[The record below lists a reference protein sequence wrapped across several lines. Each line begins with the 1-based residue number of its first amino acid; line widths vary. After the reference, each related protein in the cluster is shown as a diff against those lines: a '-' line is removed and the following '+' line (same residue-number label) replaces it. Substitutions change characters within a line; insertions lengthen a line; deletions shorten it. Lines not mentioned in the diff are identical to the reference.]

1 LSHVSHERETKG
13 TFDYVLKTFIPFY
26 FVLSIKKTIFAS
38 WKMKK
43 LFFFD
48 ETFYWGRSGK
58 RATVI
63 EVECELTQNVRP
75 EELRAAVLSAL
86 RVHRNFRA
94 RPVIVGRR
102 FLVETSEVE
111 QVTVVSEDGQ
121 PRRLGTKETESL
133 MLYASYGE
141 KRFTLHVFH
150 GLADMRSICAFLN
163 TVLKFYCGMD
173 ENLPAADSMDTF
185 PCHEHILQG
194 GAPGEPEGKFIP
206 QEHDIFHLPEK
217 LFSSRTT
224 RQRIIDIDLPLATVL
239 AFARENGSSVVPAL
253 NAVIGRV
260 IHQCYDVGQKEI
272 VCYVPAD
279 LRPVF
284 HFESG
289 GNGAIPFSLPYT
301 AETDRLPLGERAR
314 RLRMELNVQTRPEN
328 LYATVAGLRS
338 SFDRIFSAPM
348 PIRLTSPKVVKSG
361 RKKDAAFNTY
371 GISYAGHLD
380 FGEAAAQQVQTVG
393 VSAGS
398 YSYPLWI
405 VACEYKGVIRM
416 RLVQAFKSDRL
427 AIAIHKELAALFPGT
442 TYTDRGCH
450 DFDSFPLASVPRK
463 HNNKII

>member
-1 LSHVSHERETKG
+1 ME
-13 TFDYVLKTFIPFY
+13 
-26 FVLSIKKTIFAS
+26 
-38 WKMKK
+38 K

-48 ETFYWGRSGK
+48 ETFYWSRSGK

-63 EVECELTQNVRP
+63 EAECELTQSVRP

-102 FLVETSEVE
+102 FLVDTSEVE
-111 QVTVVSEDGQ
+111 QVTVVSEDDQ
-121 PRRLGTKETESL
+121 PRNLIKDTEGL

-141 KRFTLHVFH
+141 SRFTLHVFH
-150 GLADMRSICAFLN
+150 GLGDMRSICAFLH
-163 TVLKFYCGMD
+163 TALSFYCHTND
-173 ENLPAADSMDTF
+173 NSQLAADSMDTF
-185 PCHEHILQG
+185 PCHEHILEG
-194 GAPGEPEGKFIP
+194 GAPGEPEGKYIP

-224 RQRIIDIDLPLATVL
+224 KQRIIDIDLPLAPIL

-253 NAVIGRV
+253 NAVIGRA

-272 VCYVPAD
+272 VCYVPTD

-301 AETDRLPLGERAR
+301 AETNRLPVGERAR
-314 RLRMELNVQTRPEN
+314 RLRTELNVQIRPAN
-328 LYATVAGLRS
+328 LYATVAQLRVD
-338 SFDRIFSAPM
+338 FDKIFSAPM
-348 PIRLTSPKVVKSG
+348 PIGLTSPQVVKNG
-361 RKKDAAFNTY
+361 RKKDSAINTY

-380 FGEAAAQQVQTVG
+380 FGDVIAQQVKTVG

-405 VACEYKGVIRM
+405 VACEYKGIIRM
-416 RLVQAFKSDRL
+416 RLVQSFKSDRL
-427 AIAIHKELAALFPGT
+427 ATAIHQELTALFPGT

-450 DFDSFPLASVPRK
+450 DFDSFPLSSVPRK
-463 HNNKII
+463 RDNTLL

>member
-1 LSHVSHERETKG
+1 ME
-13 TFDYVLKTFIPFY
+13 
-26 FVLSIKKTIFAS
+26 
-38 WKMKK
+38 K

-63 EVECELTQNVRP
+63 EAECELTQSVRP

-102 FLVETSEVE
+102 FLVDTSEVE
-111 QVTVVSEDGQ
+111 QVTVVSEDDQ
-121 PRRLGTKETESL
+121 PRNLIKDTEGL

-141 KRFTLHVFH
+141 SRFTLHVFH
-150 GLADMRSICAFLN
+150 GLGDMRSICAFLH
-163 TVLKFYCGMD
+163 TVLSFYCHTND
-173 ENLPAADSMDTF
+173 NSQLAADSMDTF

-194 GAPGEPEGKFIP
+194 GAPGQPEGKFIP

-224 RQRIIDIDLPLATVL
+224 KQRIIDIDLPLAPIL

-253 NAVIGRV
+253 NAVIGRA

-272 VCYVPAD
+272 VCYVPTD

-301 AETDRLPLGERAR
+301 AETDRLPVGERAR
-314 RLRMELNVQTRPEN
+314 RLRTELNVQIRPAN
-328 LYATVAGLRS
+328 LYATVAQLRVD
-338 SFDRIFSAPM
+338 FDKIFSAPM
-348 PIRLTSPKVVKSG
+348 PIRLTSPQVVKNG
-361 RKKDAAFNTY
+361 RKKDSAINTY

-380 FGEAAAQQVQTVG
+380 FGDVIAQQVKTVG

-405 VACEYKGVIRM
+405 VACEYKGIIRM
-416 RLVQAFKSDRL
+416 RLVQSFKSDRL
-427 AIAIHKELAALFPGT
+427 ATAIHQELAAYFPGT

-450 DFDSFPLASVPRK
+450 DFDSFPLSSVPRK
-463 HNNKII
+463 RDNTLL

>member
-1 LSHVSHERETKG
+1 ME
-13 TFDYVLKTFIPFY
+13 
-26 FVLSIKKTIFAS
+26 
-38 WKMKK
+38 K

-48 ETFYWGRSGK
+48 ETFYWNRSGK

-63 EVECELTQNVRP
+63 EAECELTQSVRP

-102 FLVETSEVE
+102 FLVDTSEVE
-111 QVTVVSEDGQ
+111 QVTVVSEDDQ
-121 PRRLGTKETESL
+121 PRNLIKDTEGL

-141 KRFTLHVFH
+141 SRFTLHVFH
-150 GLADMRSICAFLN
+150 GLGDMRSICAFLH
-163 TVLKFYCGMD
+163 TVLSFYCHTND
-173 ENLPAADSMDTF
+173 NSQLAADSMDTF
-185 PCHEHILQG
+185 PCHEHILEG
-194 GAPGEPEGKFIP
+194 GALGEPEGKYIP

-224 RQRIIDIDLPLATVL
+224 KQRIIDIDLPLAPIL

-253 NAVIGRV
+253 NAVIGRA

-272 VCYVPAD
+272 VCYVPTD

-301 AETDRLPLGERAR
+301 VETDRLPVGERAR
-314 RLRMELNVQTRPEN
+314 RLRTELNVQIRPAN
-328 LYATVAGLRS
+328 LYATVAQLRVD
-338 SFDRIFSAPM
+338 FDKIFSAPM
-348 PIRLTSPKVVKSG
+348 PIRLTSPQVVKNG
-361 RKKDAAFNTY
+361 RKKDSAINTY

-380 FGEAAAQQVQTVG
+380 FGDVIAQQVKTVG

-405 VACEYKGVIRM
+405 VACEYKGIIRM
-416 RLVQAFKSDRL
+416 RLVQAFESDRL
-427 AIAIHKELAALFPGT
+427 ATAIHQEFATLFPGT
-442 TYTDRGCH
+442 TYTDRGWH
-450 DFDSFPLASVPRK
+450 DFDSFPLSSVPRK
-463 HNNKII
+463 RDNTLL

>member
-1 LSHVSHERETKG
+1 ME
-13 TFDYVLKTFIPFY
+13 
-26 FVLSIKKTIFAS
+26 
-38 WKMKK
+38 K

-63 EVECELTQNVRP
+63 EAECELTQSVRP

-102 FLVETSEVE
+102 FLVDTSEVE
-111 QVTVVSEDGQ
+111 QVTVVSEDDQ
-121 PRRLGTKETESL
+121 PRNLIKDTEGL

-141 KRFTLHVFH
+141 SRFTLHVFH
-150 GLADMRSICAFLN
+150 GLGDMRSICAFLH
-163 TVLKFYCGMD
+163 TVLSFYCHTND
-173 ENLPAADSMDTF
+173 NSQLAADSMDTF
-185 PCHEHILQG
+185 PCHEHILEG
-194 GAPGEPEGKFIP
+194 GAPGEPEGKYIP

-224 RQRIIDIDLPLATVL
+224 KQRIIDIDLPLAPIL

-253 NAVIGRV
+253 NAVIGRA

-272 VCYVPAD
+272 VCYVPTD

-301 AETDRLPLGERAR
+301 AETDRLPVGERAR
-314 RLRMELNVQTRPEN
+314 RLRTELNVQIRPAN
-328 LYATVAGLRS
+328 LYATVAQLRVD
-338 SFDRIFSAPM
+338 FDKIFSAPM
-348 PIRLTSPKVVKSG
+348 PIRLTSPQVVKNG
-361 RKKDAAFNTY
+361 RKKDSAINTY

-380 FGEAAAQQVQTVG
+380 FGDVIAQQVKTVG

-405 VACEYKGVIRM
+405 VACEYKGIIRM
-416 RLVQAFKSDRL
+416 RLVQSFKSDRL
-427 AIAIHKELAALFPGT
+427 ATAIHQELAALFPGT

-450 DFDSFPLASVPRK
+450 DFDSFPLSSVPRK
-463 HNNKII
+463 RDNTLL

>member
-1 LSHVSHERETKG
+1 ME
-13 TFDYVLKTFIPFY
+13 
-26 FVLSIKKTIFAS
+26 
-38 WKMKK
+38 K

-48 ETFYWGRSGK
+48 ETFYWSRSGK

-63 EVECELTQNVRP
+63 EAECELTQSVRP

-102 FLVETSEVE
+102 FLVDTSEVE
-111 QVTVVSEDGQ
+111 QVTVVSEDDQ
-121 PRRLGTKETESL
+121 PRNLIKDTEGL

-141 KRFTLHVFH
+141 SRFTLHVFH
-150 GLADMRSICAFLN
+150 GLGDMRSICAFLH
-163 TVLKFYCGMD
+163 TVLSFYCHTND
-173 ENLPAADSMDTF
+173 NSQLAADSMDTF
-185 PCHEHILQG
+185 PCHEHILEG
-194 GAPGEPEGKFIP
+194 GAPGEPEGKYIP

-224 RQRIIDIDLPLATVL
+224 KQRIIDIDLPLAPIL
-239 AFARENGSSVVPAL
+239 AFARENGSSVVPVL
-253 NAVIGRV
+253 NAVIGRA

-272 VCYVPAD
+272 VCYVPTD

-301 AETDRLPLGERAR
+301 AETDRLPVGERAR
-314 RLRMELNVQTRPEN
+314 RLRTELNVQIRPAN
-328 LYATVAGLRS
+328 LYATVAQLRVD
-338 SFDRIFSAPM
+338 FDKIFSAPM
-348 PIRLTSPKVVKSG
+348 PIRLTSPQVVKNG
-361 RKKDAAFNTY
+361 RKKDSAINTY

-380 FGEAAAQQVQTVG
+380 FGDVIAQQVKTVG

-405 VACEYKGVIRM
+405 VACEYKGIIRM
-416 RLVQAFKSDRL
+416 RLVQSFKSDRL
-427 AIAIHKELAALFPGT
+427 ATAIHQELTALFPGT

-450 DFDSFPLASVPRK
+450 DFDSFPLSSVPRK
-463 HNNKII
+463 RDNTLL

>member
-1 LSHVSHERETKG
+1 ME
-13 TFDYVLKTFIPFY
+13 
-26 FVLSIKKTIFAS
+26 
-38 WKMKK
+38 K

-63 EVECELTQNVRP
+63 EAECELTQSVRP

-102 FLVETSEVE
+102 FFVETSEVE
-111 QVTVVSEDGQ
+111 QVTVVSENDQ
-121 PRRLGTKETESL
+121 PRNLIKDTAGL
-133 MLYASYGE
+133 MLYVSYGE
-141 KRFTLHVFH
+141 RRFTLHVFH
-150 GLADMRSICAFLN
+150 GLGDMRSICAFLH
-163 TVLKFYCGMD
+163 TVLSFYCHTVD
-173 ENLPAADSMDTF
+173 DSQPATDSMDTF
-185 PCHEHILQG
+185 PCHEHILEG
-194 GAPGEPEGKFIP
+194 GAPGEPEGKYIP

-217 LFSSRTT
+217 LFSVRTT
-224 RQRIIDIDLPLATVL
+224 RQRIIDIDLPLAPIL
-239 AFARENGSSVVPAL
+239 AFARENGSSVIPAL
-253 NAVIGRV
+253 NAVIGRA
-260 IHQCYDVGQKEI
+260 IRQCYDVGQKEI
-272 VCYVPAD
+272 VCYVPTD

-301 AETDRLPLGERAR
+301 VDIDRLPLGERAR
-314 RLRMELNVQTRPEN
+314 RLRTELNVQTRPAN
-328 LYATVAGLRS
+328 LYATVAQLRAD
-338 SFDRIFSAPM
+338 FDKFFSAPM
-348 PIRLTSPKVVKSG
+348 PIRLTSPQVVKNG
-361 RKKDAAFNTY
+361 RKKDSAINTY

-380 FGEAAAQQVQTVG
+380 FGDAIAQQVKSVG

-416 RLVQAFKSDRL
+416 RLVQSFKSDRL
-427 AIAIHKELAALFPGT
+427 ATAIYQELAAHFPGT

-450 DFDSFPLASVPRK
+450 DFDSFPLRSVPRK
-463 HNNKII
+463 SKL

>member
-1 LSHVSHERETKG
+1 ME
-13 TFDYVLKTFIPFY
+13 
-26 FVLSIKKTIFAS
+26 
-38 WKMKK
+38 K

-48 ETFYWGRSGK
+48 ETFYWARSGK

-63 EVECELTQNVRP
+63 EAECELTQSVRP

-102 FLVETSEVE
+102 FLVDTSEVE
-111 QVTVVSEDGQ
+111 QVTVVSEDDQ
-121 PRRLGTKETESL
+121 PRNLIKDTEGL

-141 KRFTLHVFH
+141 SRFTLHVFH
-150 GLADMRSICAFLN
+150 GLGDMRSICAFLH
-163 TVLKFYCGMD
+163 TVLSFYCHTND
-173 ENLPAADSMDTF
+173 NSQLAADSMDTF
-185 PCHEHILQG
+185 PCHEHILEG
-194 GAPGEPEGKFIP
+194 GAPGEPEGKYIP

-224 RQRIIDIDLPLATVL
+224 KQRIIDIDLPLAPILT
-239 AFARENGSSVVPAL
+239 FARENGSSVVPAL
-253 NAVIGRV
+253 NAVIGRA

-272 VCYVPAD
+272 VCYVPTD

-301 AETDRLPLGERAR
+301 AETDRLPVGERAR
-314 RLRMELNVQTRPEN
+314 RLRTELNVQIRPAN
-328 LYATVAGLRS
+328 LYATVAQLRAD
-338 SFDRIFSAPM
+338 FNKIFSAPM
-348 PIRLTSPKVVKSG
+348 PIRLTSPQVVKNG
-361 RKKDAAFNTY
+361 RKKDSAINTY

-380 FGEAAAQQVQTVG
+380 FGDAIAQQVKSVG

-405 VACEYKGVIRM
+405 VACEYKGIIRM
-416 RLVQAFKSDRL
+416 RLVQSFKSDRL
-427 AIAIHKELAALFPGT
+427 ATAIHQELAAHFPGT

-450 DFDSFPLASVPRK
+450 DFDSFPLSSVPRK
-463 HNNKII
+463 RDNTLL

>member
-1 LSHVSHERETKG
+1 ME
-13 TFDYVLKTFIPFY
+13 
-26 FVLSIKKTIFAS
+26 
-38 WKMKK
+38 K

-48 ETFYWGRSGK
+48 ETFYWSRSGK

-63 EVECELTQNVRP
+63 EAECELTQSVRP

-102 FLVETSEVE
+102 FLVDTSEVE
-111 QVTVVSEDGQ
+111 QVTVVSEDDQ
-121 PRRLGTKETESL
+121 PRNLIKDTEGL

-141 KRFTLHVFH
+141 SRFTLHVFH
-150 GLADMRSICAFLN
+150 GLGDMRSICAFLH
-163 TVLKFYCGMD
+163 TVLSFYCHTND
-173 ENLPAADSMDTF
+173 NSQLAADSMDTF
-185 PCHEHILQG
+185 PCHEHILEG
-194 GAPGEPEGKFIP
+194 GAPGEPEGKYIP
-206 QEHDIFHLPEK
+206 QEHEIFHLPEK

-224 RQRIIDIDLPLATVL
+224 KQRIIDIDLPLAPIL

-253 NAVIGRV
+253 NAVIGRA

-272 VCYVPAD
+272 VCYVPTD

-301 AETDRLPLGERAR
+301 AETDRLPVGERAR
-314 RLRMELNVQTRPEN
+314 RLRTELNVQIRPAN
-328 LYATVAGLRS
+328 LYATVAQLRVD
-338 SFDRIFSAPM
+338 FDKIFSAPM
-348 PIRLTSPKVVKSG
+348 PIRLTSPQVVKNG
-361 RKKDAAFNTY
+361 RKKDSAINTY

-380 FGEAAAQQVQTVG
+380 FGDVIAQQVKTVG

-416 RLVQAFKSDRL
+416 RLVQSFKSDRL
-427 AIAIHKELAALFPGT
+427 ATAIHQELTALFPGT

-450 DFDSFPLASVPRK
+450 DFDSFPLSSVPRK
-463 HNNKII
+463 RDNTLL

>member
-1 LSHVSHERETKG
+1 ME
-13 TFDYVLKTFIPFY
+13 
-26 FVLSIKKTIFAS
+26 
-38 WKMKK
+38 K

-48 ETFYWGRSGK
+48 ETFYWSRSGK

-63 EVECELTQNVRP
+63 EAECELTQSVRP
-75 EELRAAVLSAL
+75 DELRAAVLSAL

-102 FLVETSEVE
+102 FLVDTSEVE
-111 QVTVVSEDGQ
+111 QVTVVSEDDQ
-121 PRRLGTKETESL
+121 PRNLIKDTEGL

-141 KRFTLHVFH
+141 SRFTLHVFH
-150 GLADMRSICAFLN
+150 GLGDMRSICAFLH
-163 TVLKFYCGMD
+163 TVLSFYCHTND
-173 ENLPAADSMDTF
+173 NSQLAADSMDTF
-185 PCHEHILQG
+185 PCHEHILEG
-194 GAPGEPEGKFIP
+194 GAPGEPEGKYIP

-224 RQRIIDIDLPLATVL
+224 KQRIIDIDLPLAPIL

-253 NAVIGRV
+253 NAVIGRA
-260 IHQCYDVGQKEI
+260 IRQCYDVGQKEI
-272 VCYVPAD
+272 VCYMPTD

-301 AETDRLPLGERAR
+301 AETDRLPVGERAR
-314 RLRMELNVQTRPEN
+314 RLRTELNVQIRPAN
-328 LYATVAGLRS
+328 LYATVAQLRVD
-338 SFDRIFSAPM
+338 FDKIFSAPM
-348 PIRLTSPKVVKSG
+348 PIRLTSPQVVKNG
-361 RKKDAAFNTY
+361 RKKDSAINTY

-380 FGEAAAQQVQTVG
+380 FGDVIAQQVKTVG

-405 VACEYKGVIRM
+405 VACEYKGIIRM

-427 AIAIHKELAALFPGT
+427 ATAIHQELTALFPGT

-450 DFDSFPLASVPRK
+450 DFDSFPLSSVPRK
-463 HNNKII
+463 RDNTLL

>member
-1 LSHVSHERETKG
+1 ME
-13 TFDYVLKTFIPFY
+13 
-26 FVLSIKKTIFAS
+26 
-38 WKMKK
+38 K

-63 EVECELTQNVRP
+63 EAECELTQSVRP

-102 FLVETSEVE
+102 FLVDTSEVE
-111 QVTVVSEDGQ
+111 QVTVVSEDDQ
-121 PRRLGTKETESL
+121 PRNLIKDTEGL

-141 KRFTLHVFH
+141 SRFTLHVFH
-150 GLADMRSICAFLN
+150 GLGDMRSICAFLH
-163 TVLKFYCGMD
+163 TVLSFYCHTND
-173 ENLPAADSMDTF
+173 NSQLAADSMDTF
-185 PCHEHILQG
+185 PCHEHILEG
-194 GAPGEPEGKFIP
+194 GALGEPEGKYIP

-224 RQRIIDIDLPLATVL
+224 KQRIIDIDLPLAPIL
-239 AFARENGSSVVPAL
+239 DFARENGSSVVPAL
-253 NAVIGRV
+253 NAVIGRA

-272 VCYVPAD
+272 VCYVPTD

-301 AETDRLPLGERAR
+301 VETDRLPVGERAR
-314 RLRMELNVQTRPEN
+314 RLRTELNVQIRPAN
-328 LYATVAGLRS
+328 LYATVAQLRVD
-338 SFDRIFSAPM
+338 FDKIFSAPM
-348 PIRLTSPKVVKSG
+348 PIRLTSPQVVKNG
-361 RKKDAAFNTY
+361 RKKDSAINTY

-380 FGEAAAQQVQTVG
+380 FGDVIAQQVKTVG

-405 VACEYKGVIRM
+405 VACEYKGIIRM
-416 RLVQAFKSDRL
+416 RLVQSFKSDRL
-427 AIAIHKELAALFPGT
+427 ATAIHQELTALFPGT

-450 DFDSFPLASVPRK
+450 DFDSFPLSSVPRK
-463 HNNKII
+463 RDNTLL

>member
-1 LSHVSHERETKG
+1 ME
-13 TFDYVLKTFIPFY
+13 
-26 FVLSIKKTIFAS
+26 
-38 WKMKK
+38 K

-63 EVECELTQNVRP
+63 EAECELTQSVRP

-102 FLVETSEVE
+102 FLVDTSEVE
-111 QVTVVSEDGQ
+111 QVTVVSEDDQ
-121 PRRLGTKETESL
+121 PRNLIKDTEGL

-141 KRFTLHVFH
+141 SRFTLHVFH
-150 GLADMRSICAFLN
+150 GLGDMRSICAFLH
-163 TVLKFYCGMD
+163 TVLSFYCHTND
-173 ENLPAADSMDTF
+173 NSQLAADSMDTF
-185 PCHEHILQG
+185 PCHEHILEG
-194 GAPGEPEGKFIP
+194 GAPGEPEGKYIP

-224 RQRIIDIDLPLATVL
+224 KQRIIDIDLPLAPIL

-253 NAVIGRV
+253 NAVIGRA

-272 VCYVPAD
+272 VCYVPTD

-301 AETDRLPLGERAR
+301 AETDRLPVGERAR
-314 RLRMELNVQTRPEN
+314 RLRTELNVQIRPAN
-328 LYATVAGLRS
+328 LYATVAQLRVD
-338 SFDRIFSAPM
+338 FDKIFSAPM
-348 PIRLTSPKVVKSG
+348 PIRLTSPQVVKNG
-361 RKKDAAFNTY
+361 RKKDSAINTY

-380 FGEAAAQQVQTVG
+380 FGDVIAQQVKTVG

-405 VACEYKGVIRM
+405 VACEYKGIIRM
-416 RLVQAFKSDRL
+416 RLVQSFKSDRL
-427 AIAIHKELAALFPGT
+427 ATAIHQELTALFPGT

-450 DFDSFPLASVPRK
+450 DFDSFPLSSVPRK
-463 HNNKII
+463 RDNTLL